1 MKEKIKGNI
10 KETTLSAEEWFEN
23 MNVQGVFS
31 LIPVYI
37 NRPPVSCEVIKDY
50 KRNEY
55 RVYSI
60 VNKGQNNKRII

>member
-1 MKEKIKGNI
+1 
-10 KETTLSAEEWFEN
+10 